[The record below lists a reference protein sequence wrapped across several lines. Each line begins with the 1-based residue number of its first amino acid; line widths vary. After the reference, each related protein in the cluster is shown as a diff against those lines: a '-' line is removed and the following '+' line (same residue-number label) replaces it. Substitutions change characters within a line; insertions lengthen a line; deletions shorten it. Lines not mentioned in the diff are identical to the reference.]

1 LFIMAE
7 VELNAFEKQLPF
19 QNINSEDVKVIHLNK
34 KCRVQRPACTAV
46 SFLQLSQKNK
56 VVLYGYEKGCSRAIC
71 CAEVIKKKYFE
82 NPDFV
87 HQTLSQRTKLC
98 FRRLEENLQL
108 LSNSVNVKR
117 DVPTVYILLS
127 SEQLEE
133 SDKSECDFYNAVDEL
148 QAGTKFEKP
157 ATSVVEQQDKYPE
170 NNWKRVG
177 PTEIR
182 TRIAGFRV
190 QSASRYTMGPLE
202 IF

>member
-19 QNINSEDVKVIHLNK
+19 QNINSEDVK
-34 KCRVQRPACTAV
+34 
-46 SFLQLSQKNK
+46 LSQKNK

-170 NNWKRVG
+170 NNWKRVKGKRRRKITKIG

>member
-19 QNINSEDVKVIHLNK
+19 QSINFEDVKVIHLNK
-34 KCRVQRPACTAV
+34 KCRVHRPASSAV

-56 VVLYGYEKGCSRAIC
+56 VILYGYEKGCSRAIC
-71 CAEVIKKKYFE
+71 CAEVIKKKYCE
-82 NPDFV
+82 NSNLM

-127 SEQLEE
+127 NEQLEE
-133 SDKSECDFYNAVDEL
+133 SDKLEYDFCNAVDEF
-148 QAGTKFEKP
+148 QTVTKFEKP
-157 ATSVVEQQDKYPE
+157 ATSVVELQDKYPK
-170 NNWKRVG
+170 NNWKR
-177 PTEIR
+177 IR
-182 TRIAGFRV
+182 GKRRKKI
-190 QSASRYTMGPLE
+190 
-202 IF
+202 IK

>member
-1 LFIMAE
+1 MAE

-117 DVPTVYILLS
+117 DVPT
-127 SEQLEE
+127 
-133 SDKSECDFYNAVDEL
+133 AV
-148 QAGTKFEKP
+148 TKFEKP
-157 ATSVVEQQDKYPE
+157 ATSVVEQQDKYPK
-170 NNWKRVG
+170 NNWKRIG

>member
-7 VELNAFEKQLPF
+7 VDLNAFEKQLPF
-19 QNINSEDVKVIHLNK
+19 QSINFEDVKVIHLNK
-34 KCRVQRPACTAV
+34 KSRVHRPACAAV
-46 SFLQLSQKNK
+46 SFLQLSEKKK

-71 CAEVIKKKYFE
+71 CAEVIKKKYCE
-82 NPDFV
+82 NPNFM

-98 FRRLEENLQL
+98 FRRMEENLQL

-133 SDKSECDFYNAVDEL
+133 SDKLEYDFCNVDDEF
-148 QAGTKFEKP
+148 QTVTKFEKP
-157 ATSVVEQQDKYPE
+157 ATSVVELQDNKI
-170 NNWKRVG
+170 G

-202 IF
+202 IFPIF